1 MHSLDE
7 LLTNFPLL
15 CSIFAIL
22 FAQFIKI
29 PIMFIS
35 TRKLEWSR
43 FFSTGGMPSSHSSGV
58 TALATSIGLVEG
70 LGSPLFAV
78 TVVFSVIVMYDAKG
92 VRWHAGEQAIVI
104 NRLVRDFQKMT
115 TEIKNWPKKNEEER
129 RLELKELLGH
139 RPSEVFFGALLGIT
153 LSVTLFFGLG
163 LGK

>member
-1 MHSLDE
+1 
-7 LLTNFPLL
+7 
-15 CSIFAIL
+15 
-22 FAQFIKI
+22 
-29 PIMFIS
+29 MFIS